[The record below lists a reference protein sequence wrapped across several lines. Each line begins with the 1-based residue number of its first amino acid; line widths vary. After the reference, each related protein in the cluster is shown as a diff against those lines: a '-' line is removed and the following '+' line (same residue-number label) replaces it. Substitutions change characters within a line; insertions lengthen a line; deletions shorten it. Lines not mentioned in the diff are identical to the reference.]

1 MSIRTRIL
9 GTAIVANVVGF
20 AATLGYIAYDPKS
33 LGLAMLIGIVSLG
46 AIIGV
51 TIFAINGA
59 LAPVE
64 ALRDTMRQL
73 AREGSDLSVR
83 LPEGSDEMGQTAAA
97 INEFIARQQAVF
109 REAQRETEGLAI
121 NLHELT
127 RVTAQIAKDT
137 RTQSDHAS
145 SSAATVEE
153 ITVSITHIADNARD
167 VDNAVSETRQLSTS
181 SAEAVSRVSEEV
193 GLVSQAMQTMGQT
206 MDGLSKSSQEIGS
219 IVGVIKDIA
228 GQTNLLALNAAIE
241 AARAGEQGRGF
252 AVVADEVRKLA
263 ERTSQATV
271 DIAHRIET
279 VGRETESAVENMGYT
294 AARVTESVEKAEDAR
309 SHILGISDRM
319 NQVVNV
325 VRQIADATNEQS
337 SATTAMAQSAEQ
349 VSNMVQATDSALRQS
364 TQTLANLDEQAERLL
379 SIIGK
384 FKLADVE
391 VLHWW
396 LSASEAKAV
405 FELKKRLND
414 AGHHWMDAGTGSGD
428 PMTSL
433 KSRVMAGNPPTAAAI
448 GGVKIQNWA
457 REGVCA
463 DLTDLAREQR
473 WPSILPEVFDKM
485 IQANGKYVAVP
496 LGVART
502 NMLWVNAQL
511 VNRIGGKQP
520 QTWDEFFALAE
531 RFRQAG
537 IPMLAHSEQSWIVAT
552 TFEAITVSM
561 GADFYRAAFSKLDQ
575 SAITGP
581 TMIRALELLKKLKP
595 YSSVDSVGRDWNLA
609 TADVINGRAAM
620 QLMGDWAKA
629 EFVQAGKVQG
639 TDYYCWPAPTPAG
652 DFCFAADT
660 LTMFKLTD
668 PKMAA
673 AQRDFVSLLMSQDGQ
688 EAFNLYKGNIPA
700 RTDVPMGRYDAY
712 AKQSA
717 QDFSRAASKNVL
729 VPSWA
734 HNMAVQEETR
744 QGFFEVVGQFWG
756 NDHMSAADAA
766 RKMADIARKQQ

>member
-9 GTAIVANVVGF
+9 GTACAANIVGF

-33 LGLAMLIGIVSLG
+33 IGVAILIGFVSLAAILG
-46 AIIGV
+46 ALL
-51 TIFAINGA
+51 FAINGA
-59 LAPVE
+59 IRPIEL
-64 ALRDTMRQL
+64 LRDTMRQL

-83 LPEGSDEMGQTAAA
+83 LPVGSDEIGEAAGA
-97 INEFIARQQAVF
+97 INDFIARQQAVF

-127 RVTAQIAKDT
+127 RVTAQISKDT
-137 RTQSDHAS
+137 RTQSDYAA

-153 ITVSITHIADNARD
+153 ITVSINHIADNARD
-167 VDNAVSETRQLSTS
+167 VDSAVSETRQLSS
-181 SAEAVSRVSEEV
+181 NSADAVSRVSEEV
-193 GLVSQAMQTMGQT
+193 GLVSEAMQTMGQT

-263 ERTSQATV
+263 ERTSQATI

-279 VGRETESAVENMGYT
+279 VGRETESAVENMSYT
-294 AARVTESVEKAEDAR
+294 AARVNESVEKAEDAR
-309 SHILGISDRM
+309 SHILGISERM
-319 NQVVNV
+319 NHVVNV

-337 SATTAMAQSAEQ
+337 SATTAMAHTAEQ
-349 VSNMVQATDSALRQS
+349 VSGMVQASDSALRQS
-364 TQTLANLDEQAERLL
+364 TQTLAHLDEQAERLL
-379 SIIGK
+379 DIMGK
-384 FKLADVE
+384 FKLADIE

-396 LSASEAKAV
+396 LSSSEAKAV

-414 AGHHWMDAGTGSGD
+414 QGHHWMDAGAGSGD

-457 REGVCA
+457 KEGVCA

-473 WPSILPEVFDKM
+473 WSSLLPEVFDKM

-520 QTWDEFFALAE
+520 NTWDEFFALAE

-575 SAITGP
+575 SVLTGA

-595 YSSVDSVGRDWNLA
+595 YSSVDTVGRDWNLA

-629 EFVQAGKVQG
+629 EFVQAGKSQG
-639 TDYYCWPAPTPAG
+639 TDYYCWPAPTQAG
-652 DFCFAADT
+652 DFSFAADT
-660 LTMFKLTD
+660 LTMFKLSD
-668 PKMAA
+668 PKMID
-673 AQRDFVSLLMSQDGQ
+673 AQRDFVTLLMSQDGQ

-700 RTDVPMGRYDAY
+700 RTDTPMGRYDAY

-717 QDFSRAASKNVL
+717 QDFTRAASKNVL

-744 QGFFEVVGQFWG
+744 VGFFDVIGQYWG

-766 RKMADIARKQQ
+766 RKLADVARKQQ